1 MPTARYDSRRT
12 AILDN
17 QMYKELYDKHG
28 KKFFKIYRTGMLKY
42 PTLEEIKMLNIRG
55 HRWSYGDRYDKLASK
70 YYGDP
75 RFWWVIAWF
84 NKKPLE
90 QDLRRGQVLNIPFPL
105 EYVLDF
111 MGA

>member
-1 MPTARYDSRRT
+1 MTSRYDGRRE

-17 QMYKELYDKHG
+17 PMYKELDERRG

-42 PTLEEIKMLNIRG
+42 PTAEEIKLLSFRT
-55 HRWSYGDRYDKLASK
+55 HRWAYGDRYEKLSSR
-70 YYGDP
+70 YYGEP

-90 QDLRRGQVLNIPFPL
+90 QDLKKGQLLNVPFPL

-111 MGA
+111 MNV